1 MLMPKTAQRVDGRLA
16 PHLIVLGALVLATLV
31 LELWPHGI
39 VGAGYRCGMQL
50 LLGLHCPFCGMTRDF
65 AAILHGQRP
74 TLNPCSWA
82 AAVMVYVVYPTAVLA
97 AWRKRRLDWFY
108 CRASRC
114 GLAVALAVML
124 VLNNLR

>member
-1 MLMPKTAQRVDGRLA
+1 MLMPKTAKLVDHELA
-16 PHLIVLGALVLATLV
+16 PHLVVLAAALLATLV
-31 LELWPHGI
+31 LWIWPQGVVHT
-39 VGAGYRCGMQL
+39 GYRCGMQV
-50 LLGLHCPFCGMTRDF
+50 LLGLNCPFCGMTRDF

-82 AAVMVYVVYPTAVLA
+82 AAVMVYVVYPTVLLM
-97 AWRKRRLDWFY
+97 AWRKKRLDWFY
-108 CRASRC
+108 CRTSRC